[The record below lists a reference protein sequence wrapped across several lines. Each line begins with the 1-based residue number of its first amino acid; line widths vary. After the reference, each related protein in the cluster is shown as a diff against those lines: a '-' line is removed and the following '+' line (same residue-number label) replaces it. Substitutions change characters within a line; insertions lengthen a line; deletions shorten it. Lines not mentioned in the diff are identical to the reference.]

1 MLEIKTLGD
10 EVLKKQAALVP
21 KVDRNIQ
28 ELVQGMFDAMEKG
41 NGLGLAAPQVG
52 ELKRIFVTHVPDDDL
67 RVFINPEILATSEEQ
82 ISYEE
87 GCLSIPGLYAEVTR
101 PAWVTVQARNENGRL
116 FTVDISGLLARVV
129 QHELD
134 HLNGVLFIDR
144 LPEKKRQRILKSYE
158 KHVEV

>member
-52 ELKRIFVTHVPDDDL
+52 ELKRIFVTHVPDDEM

-82 ISYEE
+82 VPYEE

-101 PAWVTVQARNENGRL
+101 PAWVTVQARNEEGKL
-116 FTVDISGLLARVV
+116 FTVDLSGLLARVV
-129 QHELD
+129 QHEID
-134 HLNGVLFIDR
+134 HLNGILFVDR
-144 LPEKKRQRILKSYE
+144 IPEKKRQRILKSYE
-158 KHVEV
+158 KHVSV

>member
-28 ELVQGMFDAMEKG
+28 ELVQGMFEAMEKG

-52 ELKRIFVTHVPDDDL
+52 ELKRVFVTHVPDDDL

-82 ISYEE
+82 VPYEE

-101 PAWVTVQARNENGRL
+101 SARVTIQARNENGRL
-116 FTVDISGLLARVV
+116 FTVDVSGLLARVV

-158 KHVEV
+158 KHVNV

>member
-1 MLEIKTLGD
+1 VLEIKTLGD

-52 ELKRIFVTHVPDDDL
+52 ELKRIFVTHVPDDEM

-82 ISYEE
+82 VPYEE

-101 PAWVTVQARNENGRL
+101 PAWVTVQARNEEGKL
-116 FTVDISGLLARVV
+116 FTVDLSGLLARVV
-129 QHELD
+129 QHEID
-134 HLNGVLFIDR
+134 HLNGILFVDR
-144 LPEKKRQRILKSYE
+144 IPEKKRQRILKSYE
-158 KHVEV
+158 KHVSV

>member
-1 MLEIKTLGD
+1 VLEIKTLGD

-28 ELVQGMFDAMEKG
+28 DLVQGMFEAMEKG

-52 ELKRIFVTHVPDDDL
+52 ELKRLFVTRIPEDTP

-101 PAWVTVQARNENGRL
+101 PSWVTVQARDEKGKL
-116 FTVDISGLLARVV
+116 FTIDVSGLLARVV

-144 LPEKKRQRILKSYE
+144 LPEKKRQRIIKSY
-158 KHVEV
+158 KKPVNV

>member
-1 MLEIKTLGD
+1 MLEIRTLGD

-28 ELVQGMFDAMEKG
+28 ELIQGMFEAMDKG

-52 ELKRIFVTHVPDDDL
+52 ELKRIFVTHVPDDSL

-82 ISYEE
+82 VPYEE

-101 PAWVTVQARNENGRL
+101 PAWVTVQARDEKGKL
-116 FTVDISGLLARVV
+116 FTVDVSGLLARVI
-129 QHELD
+129 QHEID
-134 HLNGVLFIDR
+134 HLNGILFIDR
-144 LPEKKRQRILKSYE
+144 IPEKKRQRIVKSFD
-158 KHVEV
+158 KHVNV

>member
-1 MLEIKTLGD
+1 MIEVLEIKTLGD

-28 ELVQGMFDAMEKG
+28 ELVQGMFEAMEKG

-52 ELKRIFVTHVPDDDL
+52 ELKRVFVTHVPDDDL

-82 ISYEE
+82 VPYEE

-101 PAWVTVQARNENGRL
+101 GLPFRPVIKTAGFLQWMYPVSWPGWFSTNSITSTVFCLLIVYQRKNGRE
-116 FTVDISGLLARVV
+116 F
-129 QHELD
+129 
-134 HLNGVLFIDR
+134 
-144 LPEKKRQRILKSYE
+144 
-158 KHVEV
+158 

>member
-28 ELVQGMFDAMEKG
+28 ELVQGMFEAMEKG

-52 ELKRIFVTHVPDDDL
+52 ELKRVFVTHVPDDDL

-82 ISYEE
+82 VPYEE

-101 PAWVTVQARNENGRL
+101 SAWVTIQARNENGRL
-116 FTVDISGLLARVV
+116 FTVDVSGLLARVV

-158 KHVEV
+158 KHVNV